1 MPIIIKKMQMNVNQT
16 RNTGFMPVA
25 RSFNPSSNMLMQKNG
40 SGLYTPMV
48 DRISGAKSGCGC
60 GK

>member
-1 MPIIIKKMQMNVNQT
+1 MPITIKKMQMNIGQMKNHVGVSAPAAKNIVS
-16 RNTGFMPVA
+16 MK
-25 RSFNPSSNMLMQKNG
+25 KNG

-48 DRISGAKSGCGC
+48 TRISGAKSGCGC